1 MTTQQSNV
9 SSKALV
15 PQVSAAQ
22 TQQSSLRKL
31 FSGHNIM
38 MMACCAAM
46 AVGTGVLVATAPAGQ
61 SLGQTLLLAAPLVG
75 CLVCIS
81 LCIALWASHAIPL
94 QNKRLKP
101 TDQGWFHHA

>member
-46 AVGTGVLVATAPAGQ
+46 AVGTGVLVTTAPAGQ

-75 CLVCIS
+75 CLGMHLVMHRFMGKSCHS
-81 LCIALWASHAIPL
+81 TSK
-94 QNKRLKP
+94 QKTK
-101 TDQGWFHHA
+101 TD